1 MFCYFHR
8 YRFITRDELE
18 NAMQEHGMG
27 DLSTIKEIIAEV
39 DSDNVSFSLLSLD
52 QNLVL
57 FLLKKL
63 YLIHFVIFPRT
74 EESTMKSFVT

>member
-63 YLIHFVIFPRT
+63 NLIHLSFFPGR
-74 EESTMKSFVT
+74 KNQL

>member
-63 YLIHFVIFPRT
+63 YLIHLSFFPGR
-74 EESTMKSFVT
+74 KNQL

>member
-1 MFCYFHR
+1 
-8 YRFITRDELE
+8 
-18 NAMQEHGMG
+18 MQEHGMG

-63 YLIHFVIFPRT
+63 NLIHLSFFPGR
-74 EESTMKSFVT
+74 KNQL